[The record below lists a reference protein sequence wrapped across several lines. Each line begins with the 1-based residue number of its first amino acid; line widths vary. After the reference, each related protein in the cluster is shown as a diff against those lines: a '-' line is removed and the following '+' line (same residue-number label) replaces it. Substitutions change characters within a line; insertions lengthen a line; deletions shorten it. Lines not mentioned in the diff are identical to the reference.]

1 MRDLRRI
8 YGEKI
13 VIPRALLGRNLNVGV
28 IRGFAPLD
36 LLADISRPDVFDQ
49 VNNPFGTQR
58 NLDKPHAKKALEYAL
73 ESLNVEVD
81 YQVRAFTE
89 IILNVRETQGI
100 QIKSALSEGDYFE
113 YSSRESHDKEGEIVS
128 LEFPVSVL
136 VEHATGQNIAISRID
151 GNHRL
156 SAIDGSDE
164 EDQIEYP
171 LVPFAIFV
179 DLTQNQERLL
189 FRDINGK
196 QKPMETAHLT
206 SIEFDTLT
214 SEHLY
219 DQKKQALYIAGL
231 LIEPDGAFY
240 GKVFKGGSKVGV
252 KAELGGIPP
261 LRINALKTAIM
272 QTLKHA
278 GQLTANYLPFEF
290 NVETN
295 APSHSSEEM
304 QRGVETVH
312 VLIDRYWQAVKDAYP
327 TAWQDRKNYIILQS
341 IGINAFSKLA
351 ADVIQHQVFV
361 KRKVDL
367 EDFKVVLR
375 HIASKVPMDR
385 ASYPGIA
392 GAGGAEVIYKKLA
405 LANSP
410 DDIDNDLIQNLLVPN
425 PETGFNQI
433 N

>member
-1 MRDLRRI
+1 
-8 YGEKI
+8 
-13 VIPRALLGRNLNVGV
+13 
-28 IRGFAPLD
+28 
-36 LLADISRPDVFDQ
+36 
-49 VNNPFGTQR
+49 
-58 NLDKPHAKKALEYAL
+58 
-73 ESLNVEVD
+73 
-81 YQVRAFTE
+81 
-89 IILNVRETQGI
+89 
-100 QIKSALSEGDYFE
+100 
-113 YSSRESHDKEGEIVS
+113 
-128 LEFPVSVL
+128 
-136 VEHATGQNIAISRID
+136 
-151 GNHRL
+151 
-156 SAIDGSDE
+156 
-164 EDQIEYP
+164 
-171 LVPFAIFV
+171 
-179 DLTQNQERLL
+179 
-189 FRDINGK
+189 
-196 QKPMETAHLT
+196 
-206 SIEFDTLT
+206 
-214 SEHLY
+214 
-219 DQKKQALYIAGL
+219 
-231 LIEPDGAFY
+231 
-240 GKVFKGGSKVGV
+240 
-252 KAELGGIPP
+252 
-261 LRINALKTAIM
+261 M

-290 NVETN
+290 DVETN
-295 APSHSSEEM
+295 APSHSSEAM

-367 EDFKVVLR
+367 EDFKVVMR

-410 DDIDNDLIQNLLVPN
+410 DDIDNNLIQNSLVPN